1 MTGTVALMLELPIL
15 DKIHKYLENC
25 ESALI
30 SFSLTIS
37 KLALSGREVR
47 AEKRNRLWYIDSR
60 LINNQEFIKKKYSF
74 GLFYWYCLDNVI
86 LFKV

>member
-30 SFSLTIS
+30 SFPLTIS
-37 KLALSGREVR
+37 KLALSGKGSAGRE
-47 AEKRNRLWYIDSR
+47 RNRLWYIVPD
-60 LINNQEFIKKKYSF
+60 
-74 GLFYWYCLDNVI
+74 
-86 LFKV
+86 